1 MASINAKHTVSELG
15 ITVTTIVTDDGDAY
29 SPPNWCMTKT
39 KLMAKAGEISGVKY
53 KRNEID
59 KAIEDMDAIIKAN
72 INAETL
78 LSDRP

>member
-1 MASINAKHTVSELG
+1 
-15 ITVTTIVTDDGDAY
+15 
-29 SPPNWCMTKT
+29 
-39 KLMAKAGEISGVKY
+39 MAKASVISGVKY